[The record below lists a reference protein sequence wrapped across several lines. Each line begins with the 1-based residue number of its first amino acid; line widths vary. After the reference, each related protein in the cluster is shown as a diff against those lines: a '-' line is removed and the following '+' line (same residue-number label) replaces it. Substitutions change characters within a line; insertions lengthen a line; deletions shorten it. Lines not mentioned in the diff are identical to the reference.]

1 MFKLGFLINPIA
13 GMGGAVGLKGTDG
26 VLAEALSRGAQ
37 PLASERATKALA
49 NFQDLELEILTCSG
63 QMGETVLKALA
74 LPHQVVYNYEGDS
87 TAEDTVNAVEA
98 FLEHHVSF
106 ILFCG
111 GDGTARDVYR
121 AAGNVIPMLGIPAG
135 VKMHSAIF
143 AVNPKIVATL
153 VKGYAFEN
161 YPLKEAEIMDID
173 EDDYRDGRLSVK
185 LFGYAEMPYQELL
198 VQSSKQIY
206 QVPGETDSK
215 AAIAKYVLELME
227 DDVIY
232 IMGAGS
238 TVKAVGDLMG
248 IDKTLLGVDIIKNN
262 KIIQKDASEQE
273 ILGCLGENNKIIVSL
288 IGAQGFIFGRGTQQ
302 ISSKIIKK
310 VGRKNLMIIATPYK
324 LIHTPELRV
333 DTNDEELD
341 KELEGYFKLISGYHQ
356 MTVRKIVGSYNEVGQ
371 E

>member
-26 VLAEALSRGAQ
+26 VLAEALNRGAQ
-37 PLASERATKALA
+37 PLASERATKALV

-63 QMGETVLKALA
+63 PMGEAVLKELG

-87 TAEDTVNAVEA
+87 TAEDTVNAVKI
-98 FLEHHVSF
+98 FLEHHASF

-121 AAGNVIPMLGIPAG
+121 AAANMVPMLGIPAG

-143 AVNPKIVATL
+143 AVNPKIVGTL

-161 YPLKEAEIMDID
+161 YPLKDAEIMDID

-206 QVPGETDSK
+206 QVPGESDSK
-215 AAIAKYVLELME
+215 EAIAKYVLELME
-227 DDVIY
+227 DDAVY

-238 TVKAVGDLMG
+238 TVKAVGDALG
-248 IDKTLLGVDIIKNN
+248 IDKSLLGVDVVKNGQ
-262 KIIQKDASEQE
+262 ILQKDASEKE
-273 ILGCLGENNKIIVSL
+273 IMGCMGDKPKIIVSL

-310 VGRKNLMIIATPYK
+310 VGKKNLIIIATPYK
-324 LIHTPELRV
+324 LFHTPELRV

-356 MTVRKIVGSYNEVGQ
+356 MTVRKIVGSYSEDAK
-371 E
+371 